1 MFNCVDP
8 IDDAISYMRHLE
20 EMKDDLTY
28 SDRIA
33 ISHKLYELDEAMHR
47 VSARNVMDCDVCF

>member
-1 MFNCVDP
+1 MFNCKDP
-8 IDDAISYMRHLE
+8 LDDAIAYMRHLE
-20 EMKDDLTY
+20 EIKDDLTY

-47 VSARNVMDCDVCF
+47 VSARNVVDYDVCF